1 MNRDIFQY
9 CDSVIHV
16 RNRRYRIF
24 QELIDNYWVF
34 REKNY
39 GTLLFITSDLDKTYD
54 TLHKTIVTYMMNMD
68 IMNIRKSN
76 TEIVMDCLIGN
87 QEKIMIIIKKD
98 YNLDT
103 SVRGMRAD
111 QIILVCEDE
120 IIKVD
125 KNIIN
130 HYLLSVVA
138 YTNNGKDLDRL
149 ILIYDK

>member
-1 MNRDIFQY
+1 MKRDIFQY
-9 CDSVIHV
+9 CDSVIHI

-68 IMNIRKSN
+68 IMNIRKNN
-76 TEIVMDCLIGN
+76 TEIVMGCLIGN

-125 KNIIN
+125 KDIISQ
-130 HYLLSVVA
+130 YLLSTVA
-138 YTNNGKDLDRL
+138 HTNNGKDLDRL
-149 ILIYDK
+149 ILIY

>member
-1 MNRDIFQY
+1 MNREIFQY
-9 CDSVIHV
+9 CDSVIHI

-68 IMNIRKSN
+68 IMNIRKNN

-125 KNIIN
+125 KDIISQ
-130 HYLLSVVA
+130 YLLPTVIH
-138 YTNNGKDLDRL
+138 TNNGKDLDRL

>member
-1 MNRDIFQY
+1 MNKELFQY

-39 GTLLFITSDLDKTYD
+39 GTLMFITSDLDKTYD
-54 TLHKTIVTYMMNMD
+54 TMHKTIVSYMMNMD

-76 TEIVMDCLIGN
+76 TEIIMDCLIGN
-87 QEKIMIIIKKD
+87 QEKIMIIIKSD
-98 YNLDT
+98 YGLDT

-111 QIILVCEDE
+111 QVILVYEDDLLNVSKE
-120 IIKVD
+120 TLTR
-125 KNIIN
+125 
-130 HYLLSVVA
+130 YLLPLTSHH
-138 YTNNGKDLDRL
+138 NGKDLDNI
-149 ILIYDK
+149 ILLY

>member
-1 MNRDIFQY
+1 MKRDIFQY
-9 CDSVIHV
+9 CDSVIHI

-68 IMNIRKSN
+68 IMNIRKNN

-103 SVRGMRAD
+103 SVRGIRAD

-125 KNIIN
+125 KDVIN
-130 HYLLSVVA
+130 HYLLTTVTH
-138 YTNNGKDLDRL
+138 TNNGEDLDRL
-149 ILIYDK
+149 ILIY

>member
-9 CDSVIHV
+9 CDSVIHI

-125 KNIIN
+125 KDIISQ
-130 HYLLSVVA
+130 YLLTTVA
-138 YTNNGKDLDRL
+138 HTNNGEDLDRL
-149 ILIYDK
+149 ILIY

>member
-9 CDSVIHV
+9 CDSVIHI

-68 IMNIRKSN
+68 IMNIRKNN
-76 TEIVMDCLIGN
+76 TEIIMDCLIGN

-103 SVRGMRAD
+103 SVRGIRAD

-125 KNIIN
+125 KDVIN
-130 HYLLSVVA
+130 HYLLTTVTH
-138 YTNNGKDLDRL
+138 TNNGEDLDRL
-149 ILIYDK
+149 ILIY

>member
-68 IMNIRKSN
+68 IMNIRKNN
-76 TEIVMDCLIGN
+76 TEIIMDCLIGN

-125 KNIIN
+125 KDIIN
-130 HYLLSVVA
+130 HYLLTVVA

-149 ILIYDK
+149 ILIY